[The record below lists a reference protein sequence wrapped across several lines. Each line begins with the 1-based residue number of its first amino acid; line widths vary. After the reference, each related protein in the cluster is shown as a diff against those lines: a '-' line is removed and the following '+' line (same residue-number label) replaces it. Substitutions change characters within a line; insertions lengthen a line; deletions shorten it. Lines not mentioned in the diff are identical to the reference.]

1 VRLTRCHSLP
11 ECPFDDLRWRDCCE
25 FGSVLVGDEGDCYL
39 RSWWRLGWYIV
50 GVSRIFDMECKT
62 SICKSNCIVK
72 IEWEPGVNLQR
83 FHKVCEALSMRDD
96 ASR

>member
-1 VRLTRCHSLP
+1 MRLTRCHPLP
-11 ECPFDDLRWRDCCE
+11 ECPFDDLRCCE
-25 FGSVLVGDEGDCYL
+25 LGSVFRDEGAATYVHNGGSDGVLWKPVGDMIW
-39 RSWWRLGWYIV
+39 SVKI
-50 GVSRIFDMECKT
+50 

>member
-1 VRLTRCHSLP
+1 
-11 ECPFDDLRWRDCCE
+11 
-25 FGSVLVGDEGDCYL
+25 
-39 RSWWRLGWYIV
+39 V
-50 GVSRIFDMECKT
+50 GVSRIFDMECKI